1 MEQATKGL
9 AGLSKSYDPAPIE
22 DKWYAEWTRDGIFKG
37 DVKSDKPPYSIV
49 IPPPN
54 VTDSLHLGHALD
66 NTLQDILC
74 RTKRM
79 QGFNVLWMPGT
90 DHAGIATQNV
100 VERSLHAEGIVRHE
114 LGREAFV
121 EKVWEWKNEYGSRII
136 NQLKKIGASCD
147 WERERFTMDEGL
159 SRAVRMVFVKLYE
172 KDLIYRGKYII
183 NWCPRCR
190 TALSDLEVD
199 HKETAGKLY
208 SVRYPFVDKEGA
220 LVVMTTRPETI
231 LGDVAIAE
239 VEIGRA
245 SCRERV

>member
-54 VTDSLHLGHALD
+54 VTGSLHLGHALD

-136 NQLKKIGASCD
+136 NQLKKIS
-147 WERERFTMDEGL
+147 
-159 SRAVRMVFVKLYE
+159 K
-172 KDLIYRGKYII
+172 
-183 NWCPRCR
+183 
-190 TALSDLEVD
+190 
-199 HKETAGKLY
+199 
-208 SVRYPFVDKEGA
+208 
-220 LVVMTTRPETI
+220 
-231 LGDVAIAE
+231 
-239 VEIGRA
+239 IGRA
-245 SCRERV
+245 HV